1 MERDA
6 GDGMSTTTVT
16 VPLSKE
22 TRERLQEVAARS
34 HKSEAQ
40 VAATLIEGAL
50 AVDDLEAEMIRQ
62 RLAQADAGGPFARQQ
77 DVLAWLKALSD
88 GQDADPPKATIVR

>member
-1 MERDA
+1 
-6 GDGMSTTTVT
+6 MSTTMVT

-22 TRERLQEVAARS
+22 TRERLQQVAERS
-34 HKSEAQ
+34 HRSEAQ

-50 AVDDLEAEMIRQ
+50 AVDDLEAEVIRK
-62 RLAQADAGGPFARQQ
+62 RLTQADKGGPFAHHG

-88 GQDADPPKATIVR
+88 GQDTAAPKATIVR